1 MAASSEAPIPPRE
14 FPPARTVL
22 VPDRG
27 EFFLRD
33 TGLLEPSA
41 GGARLAEQP
50 VVFMLHGWIGSAD
63 LNFGGLYDTVA
74 GAGYRVIAI
83 DHRGHGRG
91 MRALVPFRLTDC
103 AADAAAVIRT
113 LGLGPVI
120 VYGYSMGGAIAQ
132 LVARHHPDVVSGLV
146 LSGTA
151 QHWQD
156 DELRRTW
163 KAMPFVGLGLAVA
176 PGRAWRVALKR
187 AGLTTGPGVAWLR
200 SEMMR
205 HSAKD
210 IAEAGRELGRFD
222 SRPWLKPQP
231 FPTAVVLTTRDDA
244 VPPAK
249 QRELV
254 AALQGEVFE
263 APVRHLDVGA
273 LAGTSPAELYNPR
286 LLAAL
291 DHVRTGTPPA
301 SGAAAPATPA
311 TSPLADA
318 SGSLSAT

>member
-1 MAASSEAPIPPRE
+1 MAASSEAPVPPLE
-14 FPPARTVL
+14 FPPARTVV
-22 VPDRG
+22 VPGRG

-33 TGLLEPSA
+33 TGLREPSA
-41 GGARLAEQP
+41 SGRP
-50 VVFMLHGWIGSAD
+50 VVFMLHGWVGSAD
-63 LNFGGLYDTVA
+63 LNFGALYEEVA
-74 GAGYRVIAI
+74 AAGYRVIAI

-91 MRALVPFRLTDC
+91 MRALVRFRLSDC
-103 AADAAAVIRT
+103 AADAAGVIRT
-113 LGLGPVI
+113 LGVGPVI

-132 LVARHHPDVVSGLV
+132 LVARDHPDVVSGLV

-151 QHWQD
+151 QHWQEE
-156 DELRRTW
+156 ELRRTW

-176 PGRAWRVALKR
+176 PGRGWRVALKR
-187 AGLTTGPGVAWLR
+187 AGLSTGPGVAWLR

-222 SRPWLKPQP
+222 SRPWLGPQP
-231 FPTAVVLTTRDDA
+231 FPTAVVLTSADDA

-249 QRELV
+249 QRELI
-254 AALQGEVFE
+254 AALKADVFE
-263 APVRHLDVGA
+263 APVRHLEVGA
-273 LAGTSPAELYNPR
+273 LANAESAARYNPA

-291 DHVRTGTPPA
+291 DSVR
-301 SGAAAPATPA
+301 ATE
-311 TSPLADA
+311 A